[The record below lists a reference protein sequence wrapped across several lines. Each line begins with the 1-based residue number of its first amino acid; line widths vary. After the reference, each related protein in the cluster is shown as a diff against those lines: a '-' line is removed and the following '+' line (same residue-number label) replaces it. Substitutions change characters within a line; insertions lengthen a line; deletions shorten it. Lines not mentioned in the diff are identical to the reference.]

1 VDALRNDKLRVS
13 LSTIVAKS
21 KELDTEGNGQ
31 GVSESAIL
39 DNQEARGYYE
49 QYRTWQGHRRRRAKS
64 LVVTSPVKVGPV
76 KPDRNEQR
84 TRQRYLRMS
93 KEALVERLIA
103 VERLHAQERE
113 RWLSQQDDVLTWRLR
128 AETAEARLKEGKKS

>member
-1 VDALRNDKLRVS
+1 VPHRSHPTQDNPKNEPHPWLEEKVYARLRLRTVDLVKRSVDALRNDKLRVS

-49 QYRTWQGHRRRRAKS
+49 QYRTWQGPSQAASKAPGGDIACESWAR
-64 LVVTSPVKVGPV
+64 
-76 KPDRNEQR
+76 Q
-84 TRQRYLRMS
+84 TRS
-93 KEALVERLIA
+93 
-103 VERLHAQERE
+103 
-113 RWLSQQDDVLTWRLR
+113 
-128 AETAEARLKEGKKS
+128 

>member
-1 VDALRNDKLRVS
+1 
-13 LSTIVAKS
+13 
-21 KELDTEGNGQ
+21 
-31 GVSESAIL
+31 
-39 DNQEARGYYE
+39 
-49 QYRTWQGHRRRRAKS
+49 
-64 LVVTSPVKVGPV
+64 
-76 KPDRNEQR
+76 
-84 TRQRYLRMS
+84 MS

>member
-1 VDALRNDKLRVS
+1 MPCAMTSCGSRSLPSLPNRRSWTPKAMGKASPRVPF
-13 LSTIVAKS
+13 STTRRPGATTNSIAP
-21 KELDTEGNGQ
+21 GR
-31 GVSESAIL
+31 A
-39 DNQEARGYYE
+39 
-49 QYRTWQGHRRRRAKS
+49 HRRRRAKP
-64 LVVTSPVKVGPV
+64 LVVTSPAKVGPV

>member
-1 VDALRNDKLRVS
+1 
-13 LSTIVAKS
+13 
-21 KELDTEGNGQ
+21 
-31 GVSESAIL
+31 
-39 DNQEARGYYE
+39 
-49 QYRTWQGHRRRRAKS
+49 
-64 LVVTSPVKVGPV
+64 VKVGPV